1 MIEKITPNE
10 LKESLEQSFDDIL
23 AIIKAMG
30 NQNRLKILITLL
42 SGEKSFQTLMSETNL
57 QKTALSNHL
66 TLLFKKNLIEKPDY
80 GKYKITQDGVEF
92 IRAIQMVWYQSDTQR
107 KKELEI
113 IQGRKLSKTFLES
126 FFKRR

>member
-66 TLLFKKNLIEKPDY
+66 TLLFKNSLIEKPDY

-92 IRAIQMVWYQSDTQR
+92 IRAIQAVYYQSDTQR

-113 IQGRKLSKTFLES
+113 IQGRKLSETFLES
-126 FFKRR
+126 FFKRK

>member
-10 LKESLEQSFDDIL
+10 LKKSLEQSFDDIL

-42 SGEKSFQTLMSETNL
+42 SGEKSFQTLMSETDL

-66 TLLFKKNLIEKPDY
+66 TLLFKKSLIEKPDY

-92 IRAIQMVWYQSDTQR
+92 IRAIQAVYYQSDTQR

-113 IQGRKLSKTFLES
+113 IQGRKLSETFLES

>member
-66 TLLFKKNLIEKPDY
+66 TLLFKKSLIEKPDY

-92 IRAIQMVWYQSDTQR
+92 IRAIQVVYYQSDTQR

-113 IQGRKLSKTFLES
+113 IQGRKLSETFLES
-126 FFKRR
+126 FFKRK

>member
-1 MIEKITPNE
+1 
-10 LKESLEQSFDDIL
+10 
-23 AIIKAMG
+23 
-30 NQNRLKILITLL
+30 
-42 SGEKSFQTLMSETNL
+42 MSETNL

-113 IQGRKLSKTFLES
+113 IQGRKLSETFLES

>member
-23 AIIKAMG
+23 GIIKAMG

-66 TLLFKKNLIEKPDY
+66 SLLFKKNLIEKPDY

-92 IRAIQMVWYQSDTQR
+92 IRAIQVVWYQSDTQR

-113 IQGRKLSKTFLES
+113 IQGRKLSETFLES

>member
-1 MIEKITPNE
+1 MIKKITPNE

-23 AIIKAMG
+23 AIIKAVA

-66 TLLFKKNLIEKPDY
+66 SLLFKKNLIEKPDY

-92 IRAIQMVWYQSDTQR
+92 IQAIQTVYYQSDTQR

-113 IQGRKLSKTFLES
+113 IQGRKLSETFLES
-126 FFKRR
+126 FFKRK

>member
-92 IRAIQMVWYQSDTQR
+92 IRAIQMVWHQSDTQR

-113 IQGRKLSKTFLES
+113 IQGRKLSETFLES

>member
-92 IRAIQMVWYQSDTQR
+92 IRAIQAVYYQSDTQR

-113 IQGRKLSKTFLES
+113 IQGRKLSETFLES
-126 FFKRR
+126 FFKRK

>member
-1 MIEKITPNE
+1 MIEKKTPNE

-92 IRAIQMVWYQSDTQR
+92 IRAIQMVWHQSDTQR

-113 IQGRKLSKTFLES
+113 IQGRKLSETFLES

>member
-23 AIIKAMG
+23 SIIKAMG
-30 NQNRLKILITLL
+30 NQNRLKILTTLL
-42 SGEKSFQTLMSETNL
+42 SGEKSFQTLMSETEL
-57 QKTALSNHL
+57 KKTALSNHL
-66 TLLFKKNLIEKPDY
+66 TLLYKKNLIEKPDY

-92 IRAIQMVWYQSDTQR
+92 IRAIQAVYYQSDTQK
-107 KKELEI
+107 KKELET
-113 IQGRKLSKTFLES
+113 IQGRKLSDTFLES

>member
-113 IQGRKLSKTFLES
+113 IQGRKLSETFLES

>member
-10 LKESLEQSFDDIL
+10 LKESLEQSFDDVL

-66 TLLFKKNLIEKPDY
+66 TLLFKNSLIEKPDY

-92 IRAIQMVWYQSDTQR
+92 IRAIQAVYYQSDTQR

-113 IQGRKLSKTFLES
+113 IQGRKLSETFLES
-126 FFKRR
+126 FFKRK

>member
-30 NQNRLKILITLL
+30 NKNRLKILITLL

-66 TLLFKKNLIEKPDY
+66 SLLFKKNLIEKPDY

-92 IRAIQMVWYQSDTQR
+92 IRAIQAVYYQSDTR
-107 KKELEI
+107 NKKELET
-113 IQGRKLSKTFLES
+113 IQGRKLSDTFLES

>member
-1 MIEKITPNE
+1 MIEKKTPNE

>member
-30 NQNRLKILITLL
+30 NQNRLRILITLL

-66 TLLFKKNLIEKPDY
+66 SLLSKKNLIEKPDY

-92 IRAIQMVWYQSDTQR
+92 IRAIQVVWYQSDTQR

-113 IQGRKLSKTFLES
+113 IQGRKLSETFLES